1 MTECGNRL
9 RDSHIPTAPTAVS
22 SSLKTKASHDIV
34 NELLCQWTSVSGHY
48 WGIAIEGPSE
58 TLHFARAVGTK
69 LSPANRMVDDQA
81 NDRSEHGDEQ
91 AVKIETADPGMPEEA
106 EEPTADNGADNAEQ
120 DVEEQTFAATIDQLA
135 ADEAGN
141 QPE

>member
-34 NELLCQWTSVSGHY
+34 NELLCQDTIGASRSKARPKPCTSPGVS
-48 WGIAIEGPSE
+48 
-58 TLHFARAVGTK
+58 RAVGTK